1 MNCEDTWARSDADS
15 LPNLLERVL
24 KRLSLTDAANLGL
37 TIGAPIL
44 APAQF
49 FVALPNE
56 PAVLWRAHPES
67 CEVGLGS
74 ATVCV
79 GTGPDPLRSIIEQS
93 EMSFRGFQGAG
104 FGASAVDP
112 RFFGGFPYAPF
123 NHGSDQWRGFS
134 DAEFTLPRILYR
146 SVSSQASLTLFVS
159 RSEIL
164 SSNDRASYIELLLRF
179 TAAMPEGGS
188 KGASRLAPSLIRRA
202 DSPNRE
208 NWNQYVHDACHLI
221 ARGELEKVVLAREML
236 LSCSAAPDVTR
247 ILEQLLSRNDGTV
260 CFALRRGS
268 STFLGATPER
278 LVSRRGTQI
287 VTEALAG
294 SAAVSGPAAL
304 QDLLA
309 SDKNQLEHLLVV
321 REIMARLQ
329 AIGAEISTP
338 EAPQLRQFGP
348 LTHLHTLL
356 KAHKLGAPHVLVL
369 GEQLHPT
376 PAVGGIPF
384 QRALDFIRT
393 HEAFDR
399 GRYASPVGWFDR
411 NGDGELAVALRT
423 GLLTGRDVRLYAG
436 AGLVKGSEAGSEWAE
451 TELKFQSF
459 LDALG
464 LKTEDGAQLQ
474 TWHERP

>member
-1 MNCEDTWARSDADS
+1 MNREDAWARPDSDT

-24 KRLSLTDAANLGL
+24 KRLSLTSAANLGL

-44 APAQF
+44 SPAQF
-49 FVALPNE
+49 FLALPNE
-56 PAVLWRAHPES
+56 PGVLWRAHPES

-79 GTGPDPLRSIIEQS
+79 GTGPDPLRSIIKQS
-93 EMSFRGFQGAG
+93 EISFQGFQGAG
-104 FGASAVDP
+104 LGASAVEP
-112 RFFGGFPYAPF
+112 RFFGGFPYAQC

-134 DAEFTLPRILYR
+134 EAEFTLPRILYR
-146 SVSSQASLTLFVS
+146 SISSQASLTLFVS

-164 SSNDRASYIELLLRF
+164 SSNDRANYIDLLLRF
-179 TAAMPEGGS
+179 TAPMPEGGG
-188 KGASRLAPSLIRRA
+188 GASRLAPILIRRA

-208 NWNQYVHDACHLI
+208 NWNQHVDEACQLI
-221 ARGELEKVVLAREML
+221 ARGDLEKVVLAREML
-236 LSCSAAPDVTR
+236 LSCSAAPDVTQ
-247 ILEQLLSRNDGTV
+247 ILEQLLSRNDGSV

-278 LVSRRGTQI
+278 LVSRRGSRI

-294 SAAVSGPAAL
+294 SAAVSDPNAL
-304 QDLLA
+304 QDLLT

-338 EAPQLRQFGP
+338 AAPQLRQFGP
-348 LTHLHTLL
+348 LTHMHTLL
-356 KAHKLGAPHVLVL
+356 KAYKLGAPHVLVL

-411 NGDGELAVALRT
+411 NGDGELAVAIRT

-436 AGLVKGSEAGSEWAE
+436 AGLVQGSEAGSEWAE

-464 LKTEDGAQLQ
+464 LKTEASAQLQ
-474 TWHERP
+474 AWHDRT

>member
-1 MNCEDTWARSDADS
+1 MNRENNWARTDADT
-15 LPNLLERVL
+15 LPSTLERVL
-24 KRLSLTDAANLGL
+24 ERLSLTDSANLGV
-37 TIGAPIL
+37 TISSPIL
-44 APAQF
+44 APAKF
-49 FVALPNE
+49 FLALPNE
-56 PAVLWRAHPES
+56 PAVLWQAHPES

-74 ATVCV
+74 ATVCI
-79 GTGPDPLRSIIEQS
+79 GTGPDPLRSIIERA
-93 EMSFRGFQGAG
+93 EMSFRSFQGAG
-104 FGASAVDP
+104 LGASAVDP

-123 NHGSDQWRGFS
+123 SHGSEPWNGFS
-134 DAEFTLPRILYR
+134 EAEFTLPRILYR
-146 SVSSQASLTLFVS
+146 SISNQASLTLFVA

-164 SSNDRASYIELLLRF
+164 SSKDRANYIDLLLRL
-179 TAAMPEGGS
+179 TTPMPDGRS
-188 KGASRLAPSLIRRA
+188 GASRLVPSLIRRV
-202 DSPNRE
+202 DRPNRE
-208 NWNQYVHDACHLI
+208 HWNQHVDEACRLI
-221 ARGELEKVVLAREML
+221 EQGDLEKVVLAREML
-236 LSCSAAPDVTR
+236 LCCNAVPDVTR
-247 ILEQLLSRNDGTV
+247 ILEQLLSRDDGSV

-278 LVSRRGTQI
+278 LVSRRGSQI
-287 VTEALAG
+287 MTEAVAG
-294 SAAVSGPAAL
+294 SAALDDPVAP

-309 SDKNQLEHLLVV
+309 SHKNQLEHLLVV

-329 AIGAEISTP
+329 ALGAEISAP

-348 LTHLHTLL
+348 LTHMHTLL
-356 KAHKLGAPHVLVL
+356 KANKLGAPHVLVL
-369 GEQLHPT
+369 GAQLHPT

-411 NGDGELAVALRT
+411 HGDGELAVAIRT

-436 AGLVKGSEAGSEWAE
+436 AGLVQGSEAGAEWAE

-464 LKTEDGAQLQ
+464 LKAEGGAQLQ